1 MSRSNLESQEGPV
14 LVDIRDKK
22 IDPLLTQA
30 LRDPSI
36 LKSATDFVVSNNRF
50 AMLVAT
56 SNPQVEA
63 KAPLI
68 GWART
73 KSLLVWPI
81 IFFSILSVAI
91 GLLVGELAHNAALG
105 VAVTAGVAGVLSCME
120 VLMIWQAK

>member
-50 AMLVAT
+50 TMLVAT

-63 KAPLI
+63 KALLI